1 MGLSWLIAGGV
12 KRYLALLPHDYAVKT
27 ARKLRYHLDRYSEDH
42 DLIDSSVGPL
52 SLSGLRRSI
61 GEPAQIGLKEPE
73 TVRWIDACM
82 APGDILWDVGS
93 NIGLYAVYAAKRG
106 AGAVYAFEPFG
117 PTYVQLVRNLIRNG
131 CDKTVRALNLA
142 LSDRTG
148 LASVT
153 LRSFEPGY
161 ATTLAGHEL
170 PVDAAEQGIGQQS
183 VMTFRADDLVRIVPE
198 ARPDHVKIDVDGS
211 EPLVLAGLEPLLP
224 SVRTILIEVLEEF
237 EQAFERDFLPRLSA
251 AGLQEA
257 PIRSPRSAR
266 NRLFVRKEASGL
278 IGDGL

>member
-61 GEPAQIGLKEPE
+61 GEPAHIGVMEPE
-73 TVRWIDACM
+73 TVRWIDACI

-148 LASVT
+148 VASVT

-170 PVDAAEQGIGQQS
+170 PVDAAEQGIGTQA
-183 VMTFRADDLVRIVPE
+183 VMTFRAEDLVRIVPE
-198 ARPDHVKIDVDGS
+198 ARPNHLKIDVDGS
-211 EPLVLAGLEPLLP
+211 EPLVLAGVQPLLP

-237 EQAFERDFLPRLSA
+237 EPAFERDFLPKLAA
-251 AGLQEA
+251 AGLREA
-257 PIRSPRSAR
+257 PIRPPRSSR
-266 NRLFVRKEASGL
+266 NRLFVRAEASGL
-278 IGDGL
+278 VSDGL